1 MKKFT
6 GLLMIFMLIFILSS
20 CGNNQNSESN
30 TQNEPQENTEVSNEE
45 TVELDNNEVLE
56 EESNDDD
63 MVEEEEVMEA
73 EMKEFNAEE
82 LSKYNGKDGNPAYV
96 AYEGKV
102 YDVSEIRAWKD
113 GVHQGKLEA
122 GKDYTDI
129 LNNKAPH
136 PPTNLTNNAP
146 IVGSYKE

>member
-6 GLLMIFMLIFILSS
+6 GLLMIFMLIFLLSS

-30 TQNEPQENTEVSNEE
+30 TQNEPQENTEVPNEE

-56 EESNDDD
+56 EESKDDD
-63 MVEEEEVMEA
+63 MVEEEVMEA

-122 GKDYTDI
+122 GKDHTDI

-146 IVGSYKE
+146 VVGSYKE